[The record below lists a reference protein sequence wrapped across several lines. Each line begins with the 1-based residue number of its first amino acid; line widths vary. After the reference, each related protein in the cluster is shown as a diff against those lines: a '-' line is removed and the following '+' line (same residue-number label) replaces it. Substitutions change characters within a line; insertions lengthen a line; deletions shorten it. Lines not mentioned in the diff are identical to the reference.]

1 MSLTDLPLLNAILNL
16 TSTVLLLIGY
26 NHIRHGRVASHH
38 RFMLGALITSS
49 LFLISYLTYHYNV
62 GSVKFIG
69 QGSVRMVYFTILITH
84 TILAATVPV
93 LAGITLIR
101 ALRERFDR
109 HRKIAR
115 WTLPIWLYV
124 SITGVIVYLMLYQLY
139 PSAVG
144 S

>member
-26 NHIRHGRVASHH
+26 YHIRHGRVASHH